1 MLLPYEKRISTQ
13 TLKSS
18 PCLTTC
24 IFFALSVQHIA
35 LQSPEKFY
43 KWHLSLRSWE
53 FRNNI
58 QLHVQKCCAYKVW
71 TLVTNPWHLFTRK
84 TNLTNTFDATNVRS
98 YYLKK
103 RCNSSDHQIQITG
116 SEPAIFSQLTL
127 IWQTSTT
134 SIKKASMTLKVLYS
148 PIYSCTAALRG
159 KCPNTELFLVR
170 IFLSSGWIRRFT
182 E

>member
-1 MLLPYEKRISTQ
+1 MKRG
-13 TLKSS
+13 LVRKRSS
-18 PCLTTC
+18 HHHVWPLAF
-24 IFFALSVQHIA
+24 FFALSVQHIA

-116 SEPAIFSQLTL
+116 SEPATFSQLTL

-148 PIYSCTAALRG
+148 PIY
-159 KCPNTELFLVR
+159 
-170 IFLSSGWIRRFT
+170 
-182 E
+182 